1 MSRFHPNKFKLC
13 PEPLPPE
20 ITLWCGICLG
30 CDVKRF
36 NNFYDRTCLDGDNWV
51 SVKTVSTHYV
61 CWTCYNNGDLSHMI
75 FKHKES
81 AAHFRSMWESKTVTD
96 PDLDDIINVGFGC
109 VSFGC

>member
-1 MSRFHPNKFKLC
+1 
-13 PEPLPPE
+13 
-20 ITLWCGICLG
+20 
-30 CDVKRF
+30 
-36 NNFYDRTCLDGDNWV
+36 
-51 SVKTVSTHYV
+51 
-61 CWTCYNNGDLSHMI
+61 MI